1 MINNNM
7 KMIKQLNNIRDYDE
21 YVDLCEENSVQPN
34 DLNRYCS
41 GIGMLS
47 IAIYK
52 YPDLEWQEAY
62 KKIIEDINSSGEK
75 GKNGCCQ
82 GAKEKPVIVEESVID
97 EKPLGMIATGKNLI
111 KSTKEH
117 MSKGMSHVD
126 PDEYIRRLTICK
138 DCEWIKEGFQCGQ
151 CHCFMG
157 IKAGWDI
164 EGSCKLKKW

>member
-7 KMIKQLNNIRDYDE
+7 KMMKQLKNIFDYDE
-21 YVDLCEENSVQPN
+21 YVALCEKTGKPSN

-41 GIGMLS
+41 GVGMLS
-47 IAIYK
+47 VALFK
-52 YPDLEWQEAY
+52 YPNMDWQGAY
-62 KKIIEDINSSGEK
+62 SEIIKDMNTQDEIEKKE
-75 GKNGCCQ
+75 KNGCCHGKDKKQ
-82 GAKEKPVIVEESVID
+82 D
-97 EKPLGMIATGKNLI
+97 EKPLGLIETGKNLI

-117 MSKGMSHVD
+117 ISKGMSHVS

-138 DCEWIKEGFQCGQ
+138 NCKSIKDGFQCGQ

-164 EGSCKLKKW
+164 KNGCKLNKW